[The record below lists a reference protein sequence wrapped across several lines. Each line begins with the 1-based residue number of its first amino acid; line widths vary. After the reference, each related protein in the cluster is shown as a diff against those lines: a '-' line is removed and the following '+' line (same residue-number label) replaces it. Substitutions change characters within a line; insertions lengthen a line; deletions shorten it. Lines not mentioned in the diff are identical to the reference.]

1 MAIHFKTPSLAPKI
15 EDSALVQ
22 WLQFIRDDINQLK
35 SAIEQL
41 QKDKYSDMTSFSKVM
56 SRVLKSYIKNG
67 TKSMSDKYCSSCK
80 SENSIVYQE
89 GCQMCLFCGESK
101 CC

>member
-41 QKDKYSDMTSFSKVM
+41 QKDIQT
-56 SRVLKSYIKNG
+56 LKSK
-67 TKSMSDKYCSSCK
+67 
-80 SENSIVYQE
+80 
-89 GCQMCLFCGESK
+89 
-101 CC
+101 